1 MTFSPMLTG
10 KEILAK
16 IESQKSLY
24 APLTI
29 VSIEEQP
36 AVGLGYKPD
45 ARVTLALQNR
55 NVVFFAEIKTRTAP
69 KIIEETLW
77 RVKKMA
83 VSAGSNFLLI
93 VPYLSPSIVELLNRE
108 KVNGIDLNGN
118 YLIQVQDIIAM
129 RLDRKNCFPESQSIK
144 NIFANG
150 SSLVGRLFLA
160 SDRRF
165 QSVNDVFAGITNLG
179 GGLSMSAVS
188 KVLKGLEEELIIEKG
203 ADGISLLQPEK
214 LLQKL
219 GGNYRPPRILGSVKL
234 KIPGITGQTD
244 LKMTDELA
252 GALKGDRWVIS
263 GESSARRYAVMAD
276 ASVLKLYITDD
287 ASLLKYQDDR
297 FYNVL
302 AQKTDAEFPYFDAR
316 EGNGLRWASP
326 VQCWLELSRLD
337 KREREI
343 ADGVREVILGRS
355 K

>member
-1 MTFSPMLTG
+1 MTCSPLLTE
-10 KEILAK
+10 KEILAR

-24 APLTI
+24 APLQI

-36 AVGLGYKPD
+36 TAGLGYRPD

-77 RVKKMA
+77 RVKNTA

-108 KVNGIDLNGN
+108 KANGIDLNGN
-118 YLIQVQDIIAM
+118 YLIQAQDMIAM
-129 RLDRKNCFPESQSIK
+129 RLDQKNRFPESQPIK
-144 NIFANG
+144 NVFAGG

-160 SDRRF
+160 ADRRF
-165 QSVNDVFAGITNLG
+165 QSVNEVFSGIKSLG
-179 GGLSMSAVS
+179 GELSLSAVS
-188 KVLKGLEEELIIEKG
+188 KVLKGLEDELIIEKG
-203 ADGISLLQPEK
+203 PAGIALLQPDK

-219 GGNYRPPRILGSVKL
+219 AENYRQPRISGSVKL
-234 KIPGITGQTD
+234 KIPGISGQTD
-244 LKMTDELA
+244 LKMTDEL
-252 GALKGDRWVIS
+252 GGIFRGFRWIVS

-276 ASVLKLYITDD
+276 ASVLKIYLTDY

-302 AQKTDAEFPYFDAR
+302 AQKTDAAFPYFDAR
-316 EGNGLRWASP
+316 EDKGLRWSSP
-326 VQCWLELSRLD
+326 VQCWLELSKLD